1 MIMAI
6 MRLDHCRTAKHA
18 FWSGWW
24 LGFGYFLSGL
34 WWIGSAFLIDEKYLW
49 AMPFAI
55 VGLPLCLAFYFA
67 AAFGVSFYFWR
78 PGIIR
83 IFMFA
88 SILSTFELVRAEL
101 FTGFPW
107 NSIGMVL
114 GSSLEF
120 SQIASVIG
128 LQGLNLLAGTLFALP
143 ALLFTEKQN
152 WIKISSVILCAAG
165 LASLYLFGV
174 NRLAGDDHEAVSNTR
189 IRLMQPA
196 IAQNEKFDR
205 THASQILTTYL
216 SLSTRGSYPS
226 PAGMQEITHLI
237 WPETSFPFLLD
248 RTPKVREEI
257 SHILPKGSVLLTGAV
272 RAVDK
277 PDHLDQFYFNSIQ
290 MVDDAGII
298 TASSDKVHLVP
309 FGEYLPFETMID
321 FFGVREFIVA
331 PGGFTAG
338 KERAPLNVP
347 SWPVAL
353 PLICY
358 EIIFPADVALPSGQ
372 RPGVFLNVTNDA
384 WFGITP
390 GPYQHY
396 AQARLRAIEHGIP
409 LIRAANNG
417 ISAIIDPYGRE
428 ITRIELGE
436 RGTADGYLPKALP
449 STIYSTLSKGL
460 VPSLWLFMGLIGILF
475 TLGQIIPRRVSSNSA
490 TSDR

>member
-1 MIMAI
+1 MLF
-6 MRLDHCRTAKHA
+6 R
-18 FWSGWW
+18 S
-24 LGFGYFLSGL
+24 
-34 WWIGSAFLIDEKYLW
+34 
-49 AMPFAI
+49 
-55 VGLPLCLAFYFA
+55 
-67 AAFGVSFYFWR
+67 
-78 PGIIR
+78 
-83 IFMFA
+83 
-88 SILSTFELVRAEL
+88 ELVRAEL

-196 IAQNEKFDR
+196 IAQDEKFDR

-248 RTPKVREEI
+248 RTPKAREEI

-358 EIIFPADVALPSGQ
+358 EIIDRKSTRLNSSHEWISRMPS
-372 RPGVFLNVTNDA
+372 
-384 WFGITP
+384 
-390 GPYQHY
+390 
-396 AQARLRAIEHGIP
+396 
-409 LIRAANNG
+409 
-417 ISAIIDPYGRE
+417 SA
-428 ITRIELGE
+428 
-436 RGTADGYLPKALP
+436 
-449 STIYSTLSKGL
+449 
-460 VPSLWLFMGLIGILF
+460 
-475 TLGQIIPRRVSSNSA
+475 
-490 TSDR
+490 